1 MSTEVSTPS
10 QPSNT
15 GMKNQ
20 VEIQKSCVDCDTTAC
35 KTVSMPPTRE
45 TPWPELSQQIK
56 IMSLLLQPLTKPRQ
70 VQNQHARHLKTVLP
84 FLWGNRI
91 DFAND
96 TA

>member
-20 VEIQKSCVDCDTTAC
+20 VEIQKSCVDCDKTAC

-56 IMSLLLQPLTKPRQ
+56 TMTLLLQPLTKPRQ
-70 VQNQHARHLKTVLP
+70 VQNQQARDPETVLP
-84 FLWGNRI
+84 CL
-91 DFAND
+91 
-96 TA
+96 

>member
-1 MSTEVSTPS
+1 MSTEVSTPL

-56 IMSLLLQPLTKPRQ
+56 TTSLLL
-70 VQNQHARHLKTVLP
+70 LP
-84 FLWGNRI
+84 
-91 DFAND
+91 
-96 TA
+96 